1 MGKGDGVPNAEQDE
15 GLARVGRFAKV
26 EQLLAMPLPAL
37 KAGLLHMIGPVHTV
51 ILRRHVGRYFYAA
64 CPFSGITSA
73 PAFSLSK

>member
-1 MGKGDGVPNAEQDE
+1 MGKGDGAANAEQDE
-15 GLARVGRFAKV
+15 GAARVSVAKV

>member
-1 MGKGDGVPNAEQDE
+1 MGEGDGAPNAEQDE
-15 GLARVGRFAKV
+15 GAARVSVAKV